1 MIQTS
6 VGVPTVE
13 EERKVKCLIPKILI
27 AMVQEFIKSIVVPMV
42 ISIIVVGMAIGLVYL
57 VISALTKMAEFLNSI
72 VDNKEMLIII
82 PFIISVAGFICY
94 YIYNIVKVV
103 VETYREKKLEIIE
116 NAGFVKTNN

>member
-42 ISIIVVGMAIGLVYL
+42 ISIIVIGMAIGLVYL